1 MSSAHYSVA
10 AAILEINNNA
20 VFVCYGDNPN
30 SIEWLDGTT
39 PISVSDIVSKQAE
52 LKTAYDALEY
62 QRKRKAEYPS
72 IQDQLEVSHILDDSE
87 LELLFWKLSKADRH
101 HSVEVMYRTMKKTSD
116 KEILKLALLHDIGK
130 CISEYS
136 WIFRIMT
143 ELGLIK
149 SFKSNLYLNHEN
161 IGYDLLKSQDFKTD
175 VSKLYFDKLL
185 NNKNE
190 IMEST
195 DY

>member
-1 MSSAHYSVA
+1 MKEFFIKARR
-10 AAILEINNNA
+10 AIRFLFYKNI
-20 VFVCYGDNPN
+20 
-30 SIEWLDGTT
+30 
-39 PISVSDIVSKQAE
+39 
-52 LKTAYDALEY
+52 
-62 QRKRKAEYPS
+62 S
-72 IQDQLEVSHILDDSE
+72 IQDQLKVSHILDDSE

-116 KEILKLALLHDIGK
+116 NEILKLALLHDIGK

>member
-1 MSSAHYSVA
+1 MKEFLIKARR
-10 AAILEINNNA
+10 AIRYLFYKN
-20 VFVCYGDNPN
+20 V
-30 SIEWLDGTT
+30 
-39 PISVSDIVSKQAE
+39 
-52 LKTAYDALEY
+52 
-62 QRKRKAEYPS
+62 S
-72 IQDQLEVSHILDDSE
+72 IQDQLNVSKVLDDSE

-101 HSVEVMYRTMKKTSD
+101 HSVEVMNRAMKKTSNND
-116 KEILKLALLHDIGK
+116 ILKLALLHDIGK
-130 CISEYS
+130 SISEYS

-143 ELGLIK
+143 ELGLMK

>member
-1 MSSAHYSVA
+1 MKEFFIKARR
-10 AAILEINNNA
+10 AIRFLFYKNI
-20 VFVCYGDNPN
+20 
-30 SIEWLDGTT
+30 
-39 PISVSDIVSKQAE
+39 
-52 LKTAYDALEY
+52 
-62 QRKRKAEYPS
+62 S

-143 ELGLIK
+143 ELGLMK